1 MAVFVK
7 LLPFF
12 QNIPFK
18 LSIGKVLTNL
28 KPFNNLAKKNISDV
42 CILKKWKHVT
52 AIAQAVSF
60 IIFYKQ
66 KFKYIR

>member
-12 QNIPFK
+12 QKIPFK
-18 LSIGKVLTNL
+18 LSIDKGLTNL

-42 CILKKWKHVT
+42 CILKKMEAGNRNRT
-52 AIAQAVSF
+52 SRSIYNF
-60 IIFYKQ
+60 L
-66 KFKYIR
+66 